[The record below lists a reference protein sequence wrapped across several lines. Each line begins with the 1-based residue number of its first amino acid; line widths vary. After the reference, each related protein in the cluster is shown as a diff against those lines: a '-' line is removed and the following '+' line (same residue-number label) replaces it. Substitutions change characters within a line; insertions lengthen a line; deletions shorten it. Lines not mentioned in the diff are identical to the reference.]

1 MSADWSR
8 YQSPMRALGRDKNTS
23 SPGSF
28 SRQSSYDG
36 WRWSSISHI
45 LSSFTKV
52 VLLLMAIMILKRMKC
67 LSKYFQFSIFTFCV
81 SVTKAIINA
90 KLPTLI
96 SIGHAQLCRSKSKY
110 FLWRQIVS
118 QSPSNFLDIH
128 IISSQF
134 NSFTF
139 LPFFG
144 ILAVFLIAVNNMCLN
159 YLIIETLM
167 KKSAC
172 VESL

>member
-1 MSADWSR
+1 MSADWSC
-8 YQSPMRALGRDKNTS
+8 YQSPMRSLGRDIKTS

-52 VLLLMAIMILKRMKC
+52 VLILMAIMMLRWMKY
-67 LSKYFQFSIFTFCV
+67 LSRYFQFLRFTFCV
-81 SVTKAIINA
+81 LVTKAIINA

-118 QSPSNFLDIH
+118 QSPNLFLAFWQSFLLLS
-128 IISSQF
+128 IIC
-134 NSFTF
+134 
-139 LPFFG
+139 
-144 ILAVFLIAVNNMCLN
+144 VC
-159 YLIIETLM
+159 IIWLS
-167 KKSAC
+167 K
-172 VESL
+172 L

>member
-1 MSADWSR
+1 MCLSSYYVSR
-8 YQSPMRALGRDKNTS
+8 LIMLSVTNEIILGRDKKIS

-52 VLLLMAIMILKRMKC
+52 VLTLMAIMMLKRVKC

-118 QSPSNFLDIH
+118 QSPNLFLAFWQSFLLLS
-128 IISSQF
+128 IIC
-134 NSFTF
+134 
-139 LPFFG
+139 
-144 ILAVFLIAVNNMCLN
+144 VW
-159 YLIIETLM
+159 IIWLS
-167 KKSAC
+167 K
-172 VESL
+172 L

>member
-1 MSADWSR
+1 MCLSSYYVSR
-8 YQSPMRALGRDKNTS
+8 LIMLSVTNEIILGRDKKIS

-52 VLLLMAIMILKRMKC
+52 VLTLMAIMMLKRVKC

-118 QSPSNFLDIH
+118 QSPYLFLAFWQSFLLLS
-128 IISSQF
+128 IIC
-134 NSFTF
+134 
-139 LPFFG
+139 
-144 ILAVFLIAVNNMCLN
+144 VW
-159 YLIIETLM
+159 IIWLS
-167 KKSAC
+167 K
-172 VESL
+172 L

>member
-1 MSADWSR
+1 MCLSSNYISR
-8 YQSPMRALGRDKNTS
+8 LIMLSVTNEIILGRDKKIS

-52 VLLLMAIMILKRMKC
+52 VLTLMAIMMLKRVKC
-67 LSKYFQFSIFTFCV
+67 LSKYFQFLIFTFCV

-118 QSPSNFLDIH
+118 QSPSLF
-128 IISSQF
+128 
-134 NSFTF
+134 
-139 LPFFG
+139 
-144 ILAVFLIAVNNMCLN
+144 LAVFFIAVNNMCLN
-159 YLIIETLM
+159 YLII
-167 KKSAC
+167 
-172 VESL
+172 